1 MMERKASGVRNVW
14 LPCKTRAKVNLMI
27 MGNFICLYAI
37 LHVWEFAAMREATD
51 TQIAL
56 NRIRNNAL
64 TFAAVPDKV
73 GQVFIKGHA
82 SMSAWFVVRRKK
94 RR

>member
-1 MMERKASGVRNVW
+1 
-14 LPCKTRAKVNLMI
+14 
-27 MGNFICLYAI
+27 
-37 LHVWEFAAMREATD
+37 MREATD

-73 GQVFIKGHA
+73 GQVFIKGYA